1 MVTMYKN
8 LSIGVAVP
16 AYNEEKLIKKTLTT
30 IPDFVDHIVVIN
42 DCSSDN
48 THVII
53 KKLAKNDSRI
63 VLLDNDMNQG
73 IGFSLTRGLKK
84 AVELGSD
91 RVAVMAGDAQMDPSQ
106 LAPMLDAM
114 AKSSL
119 DYIKG
124 NRFMHFDALRSM
136 PAYRRLGNIVVTILT
151 KFATGYYS
159 IFDTQ
164 NGYVVYTRD
173 IIERMPWHFIGNRY
187 EFENTVLISLSIIDA
202 KVGDFPMP
210 AIYGEEKSTIKLFST
225 TARVL
230 KVLFKGFWQRIYYKY
245 ILYGFH
251 PIALFLCT
259 GLFLVACGAL
269 ASIAVTVD
277 RFMHSATPTAGTI
290 MLVVLP
296 LILGVQLLLTAL
308 VLDVIEEKR

>member
-1 MVTMYKN
+1 MYKN

-16 AYNEEKLIKKTLTT
+16 AYNEEKLIEKTLTT
-30 IPDFVDHIVVIN
+30 LPKFVDHVVVIN
-42 DCSSDN
+42 DCSTDK
-48 THVII
+48 THEII
-53 KKLAKNDSRI
+53 SKIAKKDKRI
-63 VLLDNDMNQG
+63 VLLDNEVNRG
-73 IGFSLTRGLKK
+73 IGFSLTKGLKK
-84 AVELGSD
+84 TVELGAD
-91 RVAVMAGDAQMDPSQ
+91 RVAVMAGDAQMDPKQ
-106 LAPMLDAM
+106 LAPMLEAM
-114 AKSSL
+114 EKDSL

-136 PAYRRLGNIVVTILT
+136 PTYRRFGNIVVTILT

-164 NGYVVYTRD
+164 NGYVVYTKD
-173 IIERMPWHFIGNRY
+173 VIERMPWHFIGNRY
-187 EFENTVLISLSIIDA
+187 EFENTVLIGLSIIDA

-230 KVLFKGFWQRIYYKY
+230 GVLFRGFWQRIYYKY

-259 GLFLVACGAL
+259 GLLLIICGVA
-269 ASIAVTVD
+269 ASGIVTFD
-277 RFMHSATPTAGTI
+277 RILHGATPTAGTI